1 MVTKK
6 RCKVRKLLF
15 FKRTQIFLIF
25 IFCLCHHASASSQ
38 PIFEGWSRSSPLGA
52 KNAAVYGSFHN
63 PTQEKIEL
71 SEVVFEHSESASLHH
86 VVREKDFAKMRPVG
100 LSLDPKQKFDLE
112 PGGAHIMLINLAFP
126 LDSGCAYSID
136 FKWRNGLITS
146 ARFFVGEINQNS
158 KVLPGS
164 ITNCPK

>member
-1 MVTKK
+1 M
-6 RCKVRKLLF
+6 
-15 FKRTQIFLIF
+15 
-25 IFCLCHHASASSQ
+25 
-38 PIFEGWSRSSPLGA
+38 
-52 KNAAVYGSFHN
+52 
-63 PTQEKIEL
+63 
-71 SEVVFEHSESASLHH
+71 VFEHSESASLHQ

-100 LSLDPKQKFDLE
+100 LSLGPKQKFDLE